1 MNERNCM
8 NNSSQI
14 CQYCYPEKPNHRQD
28 KINSLFFLIQNF
40 FTSIFKILLFNKPIY
55 FTDRYVI
62 RSIIKCQ
69 KSNKIET
76 KEEANLSQMTY
87 RLKLLW
93 QEAKER
99 NLKIYCFSMNG
110 RQLLSFLLVYNGK
123 KYYFHYTPT
132 TLLHKNFKQFK
143 DPTIYDNKIKF
154 KKILSKNKIPHP
166 EGKVFFSRLKAFNY
180 GKKLGFPLVVKPNSS
195 SLSKHVTLNIN
206 DNDSLKSAIDVAKI
220 IDHKII
226 IERFIPG
233 DVHRFMFLGDKLL
246 VCSKRTRPSIIGD
259 GKSTVDALID
269 KFNSNPLRGKKNQE
283 DRALGTIEKNTFLQK
298 CLADQ
303 GVHLKLKLDAGK
315 KIFLAEKT
323 NCSNGAEVINL
334 TEDVCVENYELF
346 KKVHNSLK
354 IAVTAID
361 FICSDVSKPWH
372 SQPFAMLE
380 NNSFPDISPQ
390 HFPSSGKPVNVAKAI
405 WGLVLENLD
414 KKV

>member
-1 MNERNCM
+1 MQ
-8 NNSSQI
+8 NSSQT
-14 CQYCYPEKPNHRQD
+14 CPYCYPEKPNHRHD
-28 KINSLFFLIQNF
+28 KTNSLFFLIQNF
-40 FTSIFKILLFNKPIY
+40 FTSIFNVLLFNKPLY
-55 FTDRYVI
+55 FTDKLLV
-62 RSIIKCQ
+62 RSLIKGTEN
-69 KSNKIET
+69 NKIQM
-76 KEEANLSQMTY
+76 KEEADLSQMTY

-99 NLKIYCFSMNG
+99 NLKIYCFSYNG
-110 RQLLSFLLVYNGK
+110 RQLLAFLLTHNEK

-143 DPTIYDNKIKF
+143 DPTIYDDKITF
-154 KKILSKNKIPHP
+154 KKLLAKNNILHP
-166 EGKVFFSRLKAFNY
+166 EGKVFFSKKNAFNY
-180 GKKLGFPLVVKPNSS
+180 GKKMGFPLVVKPNSS

-206 DNDSLKSAIDVAKI
+206 DDNSLKSAIDIAKI

-226 IERFIPG
+226 VERFIPG

-269 KFNSNPLRGKKNQE
+269 KFNSNPLRGNKGKENF
-283 DRALGTIEKNTFLQK
+283 ALSTVEKNKLLQK

-303 GVHLKLKLDAGK
+303 GVNLKLKLGAGK

-334 TEDVCVENYELF
+334 TEDVCDENVELF
-346 KKVHNSLK
+346 RKTHHSLK
-354 IAVTAID
+354 IAVSAID
-361 FICSDVSKPWH
+361 FICSDISKPWH
-372 SQPFAMLE
+372 SQPFGMLE

-390 HFPSSGKPVNVAKAI
+390 HFPSSGTPVNVAKAI
-405 WGLVLENLD
+405 WGFVIENLD
-414 KKV
+414 KKA